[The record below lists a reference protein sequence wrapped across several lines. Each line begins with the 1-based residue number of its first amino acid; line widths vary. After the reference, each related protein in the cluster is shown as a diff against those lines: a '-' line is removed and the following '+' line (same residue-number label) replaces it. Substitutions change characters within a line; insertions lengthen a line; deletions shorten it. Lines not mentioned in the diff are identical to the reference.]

1 MNALKRNFNSENFIL
16 LGIPYEQEETIE
28 FIVSINKNNHSDF
41 F

>member
-16 LGIPYEQEETIE
+16 LGSPYEQEETIE